1 MMNLLAEISPTTLAL
16 ITVGLACLTVLS
28 LTLVGLTYFHFRRL
42 YNLQDNQ
49 LNMARDDLGA
59 LCNGAVGLGD
69 RLSRLDTRVGQL
81 LKRQEHL
88 EMQEAPERSF
98 KQAIKLVRQ
107 GADIDQLMSDC
118 GLARGEAELVV
129 LSKQLDHAV

>member
-1 MMNLLAEISPTTLAL
+1 
-16 ITVGLACLTVLS
+16 
-28 LTLVGLTYFHFRRL
+28 
-42 YNLQDNQ
+42 
-49 LNMARDDLGA
+49 MARDDLGA